1 MNYITTTDLRTQS
14 PELIAQLKK
23 GGKVTLIHRSSVIG
37 VITPVVSS
45 SRVFD
50 VASFKKIIGNGLSVS
65 ERIHDR
71 NKVYENHLKEKY
83 GKRLS

>member
-37 VITPVVSS
+37 VITPVASS
-45 SRVFD
+45 SRVFV
-50 VASFKKIIGNGLSVS
+50 VASFKKIIGNGLSVT

-71 NKVYENHLKEKY
+71 NKVYEKHLKEKY